1 MLLRPLDRSLAI
13 ILRIGIFNGRFI
25 MVSNGFKLAN
35 EEANDEKLWT

>member
-1 MLLRPLDRSLAI
+1 MLVRLLDRPLAI
-13 ILRIGIFNGRFI
+13 ILRSRIFNGRFI

>member
-1 MLLRPLDRSLAI
+1 MLLRLLARSLAI
-13 ILRIGIFNGRFI
+13 ILRIGIFNRNFI

>member
-1 MLLRPLDRSLAI
+1 MSLAI
-13 ILRIGIFNGRFI
+13 FLRSGIFNGRFI